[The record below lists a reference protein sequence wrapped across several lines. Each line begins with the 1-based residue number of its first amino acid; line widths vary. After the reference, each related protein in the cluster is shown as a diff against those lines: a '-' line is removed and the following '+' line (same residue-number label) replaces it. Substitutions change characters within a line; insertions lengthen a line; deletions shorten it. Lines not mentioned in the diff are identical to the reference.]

1 MRFVS
6 HHGDIRQ
13 FFYPDWNG
21 KASSH
26 GGRRSTRSLSLRQI
40 RAHRERERR
49 AKNKSRRR
57 RRRRREW
64 FMRSK
69 LFVVLSF
76 KTRLYSYSFDH
87 RKSHAT
93 KSCSFCVGRE
103 TSMIL
108 LVLKN
113 KGNKKDPPPPPKT
126 PPFLPLNLLTH
137 SRNKK
142 ELCVAFECVGR
153 RRRRGERG
161 GGGRRAGSGRL
172 FFLVLISRGALF
184 ALHRPKP
191 RGVNERR
198 DRRERKNCW
207 SSRVQR
213 EIALKFITTTTTTTT
228 ARSKRVTTTRCCH
241 YPC

>member
-1 MRFVS
+1 M
-6 HHGDIRQ
+6 
-13 FFYPDWNG
+13 
-21 KASSH
+21 
-26 GGRRSTRSLSLRQI
+26 

-49 AKNKSRRR
+49 AKNKSRRRR

-87 RKSHAT
+87 RKSHST
-93 KSCSFCVGRE
+93 KSCSFLCWKRNVSDTTIYEYSR
-103 TSMIL
+103 
-108 LVLKN
+108 LKN
-113 KGNKKDPPPPPKT
+113 KGNKKDPPPPAPKKT
-126 PPFLPLNLLTH
+126 PPFLPLNLLVLTLAT
-137 SRNKK
+137 KK
-142 ELCVAFECVGR
+142 NCVLRLSAWEDDGVEGNEEEEDAA
-153 RRRRGERG
+153 RGVVV
-161 GGGRRAGSGRL
+161 

-213 EIALKFITTTTTTTT
+213 EIALKFITTTTTT

>member
-1 MRFVS
+1 MVGAALVR
-6 HHGDIRQ
+6 
-13 FFYPDWNG
+13 
-21 KASSH
+21 
-26 GGRRSTRSLSLRQI
+26 LSLRQI

-57 RRRRREW
+57 RRRCRREW

-87 RKSHAT
+87 LKSHAT

-103 TSMIL
+103 TVSDTI
-108 LVLKN
+108 LKN
-113 KGNKKDPPPPPKT
+113 KGNKKDPPQKNSSLFAFEFT
-126 PPFLPLNLLTH
+126 YSL
-137 SRNKK
+137 SQQK

-172 FFLVLISRGALF
+172 FFGSHLEGCTLCVASPEAARCKREKRSTREKELVVFSRG
-184 ALHRPKP
+184 P
-191 RGVNERR
+191 ER
-198 DRRERKNCW
+198 DRAQVHNNNNNNNN
-207 SSRVQR
+207 S
-213 EIALKFITTTTTTTT
+213 T
-228 ARSKRVTTTRCCH
+228 
-241 YPC
+241 